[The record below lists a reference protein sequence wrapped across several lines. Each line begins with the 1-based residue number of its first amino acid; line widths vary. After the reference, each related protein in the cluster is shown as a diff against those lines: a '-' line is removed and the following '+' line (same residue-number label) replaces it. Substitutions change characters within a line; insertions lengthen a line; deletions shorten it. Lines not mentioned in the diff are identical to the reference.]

1 MLVTIIKSK
10 EGDRPT
16 YIDRLQT
23 VSKWS
28 DCEASYH
35 QTDGANPADFGPRA
49 THTHREPTVTH
60 TNAHTQ
66 TVVHAHTHARCRGSL
81 ESEQRGVVR
90 E

>member
-49 THTHREPTVTH
+49 TNTQTHTHSNSRSRTH
-60 TNAHTQ
+60 THTPG
-66 TVVHAHTHARCRGSL
+66 AEAA
-81 ESEQRGVVR
+81 
-90 E
+90 